1 MGIIILGLNASII
14 FIIAGLGELFSQRS
28 GVINVGIEGV
38 MSIGG
43 LAAFIGAQTTGNIW
57 IGIIA
62 GVLAGGLMGLVHAF
76 LSISLR
82 LSQILS
88 GLGIWLFGMGFTSY
102 YGRSS
107 TGILMTSPIKTLFG
121 LTPIFF
127 LGIVLIFFFQFL
139 LFKTHFGMKVRAAGE
154 APSVADAW
162 GCSVIKI
169 RYLCIIVGSM
179 MGGLSGAYLTTIYSS
194 LWSAGVI
201 AGRGWISLAL
211 VFISLWIPLLLLG
224 TSFLMGILWVSMFS
238 AQMLPGAP
246 TFLMQMI
253 PYSVAILSMI
263 IYSIIR
269 ARGKSFMPSALGET
283 YYPED

>member
-1 MGIIILGLNASII
+1 MGIIILGLNASTI
-14 FIIAGLGELFSQRS
+14 FIIAGLGELFSQKS

-38 MSIGG
+38 MSIAG
-43 LAAFIGAQTTGNIW
+43 LAAFIGAQMTGNIW
-57 IGIIA
+57 IGMIV

-76 LSISLR
+76 FSISLR

-88 GLGIWLFGMGFTSY
+88 GLGIWLFGIGFTSY
-102 YGRSS
+102 YGRTF
-107 TGILMTSPIKTLFG
+107 TGPLMAPSIKTPFG
-121 LTPIFF
+121 LTPLFF
-127 LGIVLIFFFQFL
+127 LGIALIFFFQFL
-139 LFKTHFGMKVRAAGE
+139 LQKTHFGMKVRAAGE
-154 APSVADAW
+154 VPSVTDAW
-162 GCSVIKI
+162 GCSVVKI
-169 RYLCIIVGSM
+169 RYLCIVVGSVLS
-179 MGGLSGAYLTTIYSS
+179 GLSGAYVTIIYSE

-211 VFISLWIPLLLLG
+211 VFSSLWTPTFLLG
-224 TSFLMGILWVSMFS
+224 TSLLMGILWVSMFS

-263 IYSIIR
+263 AYSLIR
-269 ARGKSFMPSALGET
+269 AKGKTFMPSALGEP

>member
-1 MGIIILGLNASII
+1 MGIVILGLSASTI
-14 FIIAGLGELFSQRS
+14 FIIAGLGELFSQKS

-38 MSIGG
+38 MSISG
-43 LAAFIGAQTTGNIW
+43 LAAFIGAQATGSIW
-57 IGIIA
+57 FGLA
-62 GVLAGGLMGLVHAF
+62 VGVLAGGFMGLVHAF
-76 LSISLR
+76 LSITLR

-88 GLGIWLFGMGFTSY
+88 GLGIWLFGLGFTSY
-102 YGRSS
+102 YGRSF
-107 TGILMTSPIKTLFG
+107 TGILMTAPMKTVIG
-121 LTPIFF
+121 LTPIFI

-139 LFKTHFGMKVRAAGE
+139 LFGTHFGMKVRAVGE

-162 GCSVIKI
+162 GCSVLKI

-179 MGGLSGAYLTTIYSS
+179 LSGLSGAYLTTTYSS

-211 VFISLWIPLLLLG
+211 VFTSLWTPVYLLG
-224 TSFLMGILWVSMFS
+224 TSFIMGILWVSMFS

-253 PYSVAILSMI
+253 PYTVAILSMI
-263 IYSIIR
+263 VFSFIG
-269 ARGKSFMPSALGET
+269 ARGKTFIPSALGEP

>member
-1 MGIIILGLNASII
+1 MGILLLGLNASTI

-38 MSIGG
+38 MSISG
-43 LAAFIGAQTTGNIW
+43 LAAFIGVQTTGSMW
-57 IGIIA
+57 IGLVA
-62 GVLAGGLMGLVHAF
+62 GLLAGGLTGLVHAF

-88 GLGIWLFGMGFTSY
+88 GLGIWLFGMGFTSF
-102 YGRSS
+102 YGRQF
-107 TGILMTSPIKTLFG
+107 TGPLMISAVKNIAGLNPLF
-121 LTPIFF
+121 FV
-127 LGIVLIFFFQFL
+127 GIVLIFFFQLL
-139 LFKTHFGMKVRAAGE
+139 LFKTHFGMKVRATGE
-154 APSVADAW
+154 VPSVAAAW
-162 GCSVIKI
+162 GCSVQKI

-179 MGGLSGAYLTTIYSS
+179 LTGLSGAYLTIVYSGM
-194 LWSAGVI
+194 WSAGVI

-211 VFISLWIPLLLLG
+211 VFISLWNPLLLIA

-253 PYSVAILSMI
+253 PYSVAIFSMI
-263 IYSIIR
+263 AYSLIR
-269 ARGKSFMPSALGET
+269 AKGKTFMPSALGEP